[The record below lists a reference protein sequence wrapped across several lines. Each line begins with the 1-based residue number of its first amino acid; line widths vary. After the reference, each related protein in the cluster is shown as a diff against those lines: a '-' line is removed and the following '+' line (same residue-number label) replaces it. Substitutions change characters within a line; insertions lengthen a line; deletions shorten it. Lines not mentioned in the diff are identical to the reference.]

1 MSLVRQ
7 QEQCCSNQSVNSQ
20 RRRQCSQRVGVQ
32 RPPETSELTK
42 SVVTA
47 RADARNSAMHEQE
60 CTIQVVVRSIEGRIL
75 QHFQIGHFL
84 QFCLG
89 ECLCSPSAI
98 FTTTTAG
105 HYTFYDVSS
114 HVQPATTPSTTS
126 PVSRTAGHYTFYDV
140 SSHVQPATAPS
151 TTSRL
156 TYSRPLH
163 LLRRLSSH
171 VQVSRTA
178 GHCTFYVSSYISPV
192 STSLH

>member
-105 HYTFYDVSS
+105 HCTFYDVSS

-126 PVSRTAGHYTFYDV
+126 RLTYSRPLHLLRRLVSRTAGHYTFYDV
-140 SSHVQPATAPS
+140 SRLTYRSHVQPATAPS
-151 TTSRL
+151 TSLL
-156 TYSRPLH
+156 TFLQSPPRCIEMF
-163 LLRRLSSH
+163 LLLI
-171 VQVSRTA
+171 VT
-178 GHCTFYVSSYISPV
+178 
-192 STSLH
+192 